1 MAARNRFSFPK
12 RPRDLTRPQL
22 KELRMLLD
30 NAGYSE
36 TMLRSAWR
44 DSTNEDIA
52 ASIIGFI
59 RQAALGDALVPYSE
73 RVDRALKKILASQNW
88 TAPQRKWLERIGKQL
103 KVEVI
108 VDRESLDTG
117 EFRTQGGGFDRLNK
131 LFNGQ
136 LETILTDI
144 RNRLWQDVS

>member
-1 MAARNRFSFPK
+1 
-12 RPRDLTRPQL
+12 
-22 KELRMLLD
+22 MLLD
-30 NAGYSE
+30 TAGYSE
-36 TMLRSAWR
+36 TRLRSAWR

-73 RVDRALKKILASQNW
+73 RVDRALKKTLVNHNW

-108 VDRESLDTG
+108 VDRESLDNG

-131 LFNGQ
+131 LFNGK
-136 LETILTDI
+136 LEVILTEIGD
-144 RNRLWQDVS
+144 RLWQDAG